1 MKIKSMTTPTVTRVP
16 MTLKMRGGK
25 TVMVLPDG
33 SRVVAQR
40 EARVDQAL
48 VKVIA
53 RAFRWQRLLE
63 DGVFC
68 TISDLAAAEKIN
80 ASYVSRMLRLA
91 FLSPTV
97 IERILDGKQPA
108 HLTLKDLMTP
118 FPADWTRQ
126 EQIFLGTVSKD
137 HPQPFE
143 GHRS

>member
-40 EARVDQAL
+40 EARVDNAMI
-48 VKVIA
+48 KVIA
-53 RAFRWQRLLE
+53 RAFRWQRLLD

-68 TISDLAAAEKIN
+68 SIADLAAAEKIN
-80 ASYVSRMLRLA
+80 CSYVSRILRLA
-91 FLSPTV
+91 FLSPTI
-97 IERILDGKQPA
+97 IEKILAGKQPA

-118 FPADWTRQ
+118 FPMDWTLQ
-126 EQIFLGTVSKD
+126 ERSFLCGAPD
-137 HPQPFE
+137 
-143 GHRS
+143 

>member
-1 MKIKSMTTPTVTRVP
+1 MNIKSMTTPTVTRVP

-33 SRVVAQR
+33 SRVVARR

-53 RAFRWQRLLE
+53 RAFRWQRLLD

-68 TISDLAAAEKIN
+68 SIADLAAAEKIN

-97 IERILDGKQPA
+97 IEKILDGKQPA

-118 FPADWTRQ
+118 FPMDWTRQ
-126 EQIFLGTVSKD
+126 EQIFLSGLKD
-137 HPQPFE
+137 
-143 GHRS
+143 